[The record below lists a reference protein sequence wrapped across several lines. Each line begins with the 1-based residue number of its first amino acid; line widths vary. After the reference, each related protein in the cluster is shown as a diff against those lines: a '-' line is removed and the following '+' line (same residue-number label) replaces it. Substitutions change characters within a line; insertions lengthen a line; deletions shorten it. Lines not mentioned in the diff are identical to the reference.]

1 MLAERAGIGDRRCT
15 SRTRA
20 RTHGVCLTAGLD
32 DVMSQS
38 IDQGR
43 TRFDFNF
50 SYLFRYRHALTCTYP
65 LSGVQRGSV
74 FLCPGILLTGMKTGD
89 GVLCGGTS
97 RAPASASRAS
107 PSSPCTWSRLG
118 RCSCCAPTRAWTS
131 RLQYYGMAKDAY
143 NYGTCGFR
151 LMNICSADSRLLQ
164 CSVAAS
170 VDLDRLSVGALNQPE
185 YVFPGD
191 NLMHIAPTS
200 NNQYC
205 QATMHGLMEA
215 EILETQ
221 VDIAILLSRICF
233 AFICNLHSR
242 YLRAVLH
249 T

>member
-1 MLAERAGIGDRRCT
+1 
-15 SRTRA
+15 
-20 RTHGVCLTAGLD
+20 
-32 DVMSQS
+32 MSQS

-43 TRFDFNF
+43 LDLISIFLILLDTGTHLRVHILLVV
-50 SYLFRYRHALTCTYP
+50 S
-65 LSGVQRGSV
+65 SV
-74 FLCPGILLTGMKTGD
+74 FLCPGILLTGTRTGD
-89 GVLCGGTS
+89 GVLCRGTS
-97 RAPASASRAS
+97 MAPASASRAS

-131 RLQYYGMAKDAY
+131 RLPYYGMAKDAY

-185 YVFPGD
+185 CVFLGD

-200 NNQYC
+200 NSQYC
-205 QATMHGLMEA
+205 QATMDGLMEA

-221 VDIAILLSRICF
+221 VDIAILSRICF
-233 AFICNLHSR
+233 AFICNLCSR